1 MQFDERINL
10 EIMERFAEAD
20 IKLALPAIKNYLS
33 REDEQSVKD
42 LTPKALASEDALLER
57 VVRRLGAEPDC

>member
-20 IKLALPAIKNYLS
+20 IKLALPAIGVAFY
-33 REDEQSVKD
+33 
-42 LTPKALASEDALLER
+42 ALW
-57 VVRRLGAEPDC
+57 VHWPRRCWSKKEHRKIRT

>member
-20 IKLALPAIKNYLS
+20 IKLALPSIKNYLS
-33 REDEQSVKD
+33 REDDQSVKD
-42 LTPKALASEDALLER
+42 L
-57 VVRRLGAEPDC
+57 G